1 MKSQLESNHLNNPVY
16 RSKGKK
22 KKKNC
27 KRKKKKKKKTICES
41 DEKHTRKNKKIKIQK
56 RTSKS

>member
-16 RSKGKK
+16 RSKG
-22 KKKNC
+22 
-27 KRKKKKKKKTICES
+27 KKKKTICES